1 MSKIINATVHISRWH
16 ISRMWHI
23 DGYDKLKAYGFVIR
37 GAIDGFSWKMI
48 WLNVSS
54 SNNSPAYIACYF
66 IQSITEFGRTP
77 QVIRGDRG
85 SENMTLCGIKRFLRR
100 NFSDSFLGYGSFHYG
115 SLTSNQWI
123 EAWWSQFRKA
133 SGTWWINFFKDL
145 IYSNIYDNS
154 INHHIEITRFCF
166 MFIIQK
172 VLDEMKSMWN
182 TLYIRGVRNSKCPPA
197 RPNILYFMPV
207 SLEKEI

>member
-1 MSKIINATVHISRWH
+1 MSKIINATVHISQWH

-37 GAIDGFSWKMI
+37 GAIDGFSRKMI

-66 IQSITEFGRTP
+66 IQSITELGKTP

-154 INHHIEITRFCF
+154 INHHVGITRFCF
-166 MFIIQK
+166 MFITQK
-172 VLDEMKSMWN
+172 VLDEMK
-182 TLYIRGVRNSKCPPA
+182 
-197 RPNILYFMPV
+197 
-207 SLEKEI
+207 